1 MTTEPPAEPPTPPAP
16 TPGKKPSPFAA
27 WIAWLTSA
35 PLRSLGFLGALLFGI
50 GLVLTFSAVEVTSK
64 PTFCG
69 SCHIMAPYYKSWKTS
84 SHGKIACVEC
94 HIPPGVTA
102 EIRKKYEAISMVA
115 RYFTGTYGTKP
126 WTEISDAACLRCH
139 ERRLL
144 AGKELLGDVLFD
156 HSAHLTEMRRG
167 KTLRCTSCHGQ
178 MVQGSHIAVTTST
191 CILCHFKGAQEGEGT
206 TRCVLCHQI
215 PEKTYKLGAVS
226 FQHSDVAK
234 FGMECRWC
242 HAQPQGSTGEVPR
255 ERCQT
260 CHNQVERLAEYDN
273 DELLHRKHVTEHK
286 VDCMD
291 CHLQLQH
298 VAPIAGKG
306 AAKAEAAVK
315 SAAARI
321 HQAAS
326 DCKACHEAGHSPQ
339 LALYTGT
346 GGRGVAPMPSPMF
359 EAGVR
364 CEGCHT
370 SMTAHGA
377 APSAANRASD
387 VSCMACHGAEY
398 RKIYLGWKSGTEQR
412 AAAVGRQLQETER
425 AIGSA
430 SPRLAD
436 ARFNQSLVARG
447 HGLHN
452 VSYSYALLRRSHE
465 DMNAARREK
474 GLAPLPA
481 PWREPP
487 YKAVCFDCHDGIQD
501 QRGEA
506 FGRTFAHAKHVVD
519 AKVECKACHR
529 AHEEKPEG
537 EVLRFGA
544 EGCVSCHHK
553 APAANCAACHGDI
566 KKKVVKS
573 FRGDFDHAVH
583 IDDAEK
589 TCVDCHDLKA
599 PMPGIKKAAC
609 LECHDA

>member
-1 MTTEPPAEPPTPPAP
+1 MTPEQPPEPPAPPESP
-16 TPGKKPSPFAA
+16 TERKPNPLVSLLGS
-27 WIAWLTSA
+27 LTSA
-35 PLRSLGFLGALLFGI
+35 PLRTLGLLGSLLLAV
-50 GLVLTFSAVEVTSK
+50 GLVLTFTAVEITSK

-69 SCHIMAPYYKSWKTS
+69 SCHIMAPYYKSWKSS

-126 WTEISDAACLRCH
+126 WTEVADAACLRCH

-156 HSAHLTEMRRG
+156 HSAHLSEMRRG

-191 CILCHFKGAQEGEGT
+191 CILCHFKGAKEGEGT
-206 TRCVLCHQI
+206 TRCVLCHQV
-215 PEKTYKLGAVS
+215 PEKTYKLGTVS
-226 FQHSDVAK
+226 FNHGDVAR

-242 HAQPQGSTGEVPR
+242 HAQPQGSKGEVPR

-260 CHNQVERLAEYDN
+260 CHNQADRLEEFEN

-291 CHLQLQH
+291 CHLQLEH
-298 VAPIAGKG
+298 VAPITART
-306 AAKAEAAVK
+306 ARKAEEAVRT
-315 SAAARI
+315 ATATI

-346 GGRGVAPMPSPMF
+346 GGRGVKPMPSPMF

-370 SMTAHGA
+370 QLPGHETEV
-377 APSAANRASD
+377 NRATD

-398 RKIYLGWKSGTEQR
+398 RKIYLGWKAGTEQR
-412 AAAVGRQLQETER
+412 AAAVGRQLDETSR
-425 AIGSA
+425 AIGGGST
-430 SPRLAD
+430 RLAD
-436 ARFNQSLVARG
+436 ARFNQSLVSRG

-452 VSYSYALLRRSHE
+452 VAYSYALLRQSHT
-465 DMNAARREK
+465 DMNAARLEK
-474 GLAPLPA
+474 GLAPLPT

-487 YKAVCFDCHDGIQD
+487 YPATCFDCHDGIQD

-506 FGRTFAHAKHVVD
+506 FGRPFAHARHVVD
-519 AKVECKACHR
+519 ARVECKVCHR
-529 AHEEKPEG
+529 THEEKPEG
-537 EVLRFGA
+537 ELLRFGS

-553 APAANCAACHGDI
+553 PPAANCAACHGDI
-566 KKKVVKS
+566 KKRVVKS
-573 FRGDFDHAVH
+573 FRGEFDHAVH

-589 TCVDCHDLKA
+589 TCVDCHDLKLA
-599 PMPGIKKAAC
+599 KPGIKKQAC
-609 LECHDA
+609 VECHDD

>member
-1 MTTEPPAEPPTPPAP
+1 MTPVESSDQPAPPAP
-16 TPGKKPSPFAA
+16 SGGGAKSRLGGWFAR
-27 WIAWLTSA
+27 LRSA
-35 PLRSLGFLGALLFGI
+35 PLRALGLFGSLVFGI

-64 PTFCG
+64 PSFCG
-69 SCHIMAPYYKSWKTS
+69 SCHIMAPYYKSWKSS

-126 WTEISDAACLRCH
+126 WTEVADAACLRCH

-191 CILCHFKGAQEGEGT
+191 CILCHFKGAKEGEGT
-206 TRCVLCHQI
+206 TRCVLCHQV
-215 PEKTYKLGAVS
+215 PDMSYKLGTVT
-226 FQHSDVAK
+226 FQHADVSR

-260 CHNQVERLAEYDN
+260 CHNQVDRLEEYDN
-273 DELLHRKHVTEHK
+273 DVLLHQKHVTEHK

-298 VAPIAGKG
+298 VAPIAGKS

-346 GGRGVAPMPSPMF
+346 GGRGVASIPSPMF

-370 SMTAHGA
+370 SLPGREA
-377 APSAANRASD
+377 AVNRATD
-387 VSCMACHGAEY
+387 VSCMSCHGAGY
-398 RKIYLGWKSGTEQR
+398 RKIYLGWKAGTEQR
-412 AAAVGRQLQETER
+412 AAAVGRQLEETAR
-425 AIGSA
+425 ALGSGA
-430 SPRLAD
+430 STRLAD
-436 ARFNQSLVARG
+436 AQFNQSLVSRG

-452 VSYSYALLRRSHE
+452 VSYSYALLRQSHA

-487 YKAVCFDCHDGIQD
+487 YPATCFDCHDGIQD
-501 QRGEA
+501 QRGEI
-506 FGRTFAHAKHVVD
+506 FGKPYAHSRHVVD
-519 AKVECKACHR
+519 AKIECKVCHR
-529 AHEEKPEG
+529 THEEKTEG
-537 EVLRFGA
+537 EVLRFGS

-553 APAANCAACHGDI
+553 PPVANCLSCHGEV

-589 TCVDCHDLKA
+589 TCVDCHDLKQ